1 MTISSPDAGEPPYDV
16 FICYSWDDSKQ
27 LADELHQALT
37 EAGLNVFQDEPSMD
51 DWDEMASEIR
61 AALLSSR
68 TLLPLVGPG
77 FPRSPHCR
85 HEVHLALDR
94 AFRLGRTDRVMAV
107 TSGVRPD
114 DIRPS
119 ELSRYRIPRQGR
131 SARELAV
138 GIAER
143 VRALAAEDDRTFGD
157 APPPS
162 SPDWFPEHLPGGRHF
177 HGRHAE
183 LWEIH
188 EGLRAMDKARN
199 MGHPVVSVSGVGGQG
214 KTALC
219 AQYARLFALDHPGGV
234 FLVRLPGSDRR
245 VRASPDAVR
254 AQFAEGLRAI
264 GLKLGLT
271 ADELGSDR
279 LPGALRTRLKNLAQS
294 YLWIVDDIPSGFDVE
309 LLPELCAPT
318 GNGRTLLTTR
328 GRFGKEMSAEIVLGG
343 LDPHDGLS
351 LLTGHRPPAAPAET
365 RAARL
370 LTELLHG
377 HPLGLTLAAGLTTQD
392 DFEGYAELYRQLA
405 TPDPED
411 DLLELVQYLRAEL
424 PAGYARPFAATMLRS
439 FRGLTDAGRDVLSA
453 AGVLAAEPVP
463 LTLLDEIIAESGAPG
478 GPARVADGLAHAV
491 RHGLAELT
499 ESPELTE
506 LTDLTQLTD
515 GPDDTPDSRACA
527 VHPLAARATRV
538 LNPPPTRRKLRDAAV
553 VALTR
558 ALGATR
564 HSFTHRAVARGLPHV
579 RAVTGLLAGTD
590 QWGIGADERYLLD
603 EAGRTYEQL
612 GDGEASLRLYAPL
625 AEACEEAPE
634 CDEYTRLV
642 VRLHL
647 ASAHFRYG
655 RFSTARSLQ
664 EDVVARMRALL
675 GPAARE
681 TLTAQDNL
689 ANTLGALGEH
699 EASRLLHTEVYR
711 ALRDGTGPTDAD
723 TLRVLGNLVIAV
735 GRCGDTEAARRR
747 MRLTAVRYARGA
759 HVLWRRAA
767 KAKGPK
773 SWEALGALDIVNT
786 LGKNLLV
793 LGKKDEARDAFR
805 TVWEGRRAVLG
816 EHHPDTLD
824 AWENTIIAE
833 EGLS

>member
-16 FICYSWDDSKQ
+16 FICYAWDESKQ

-51 DWDEMASEIR
+51 YWDKMAPEIR
-61 AALLSSR
+61 RALLSSR
-68 TLLPLVGPG
+68 TLVPLFGPG

-85 HEVHLALDR
+85 QEVHLALDC

-131 SARELAV
+131 NARDLAV

-157 APPPS
+157 APLPP

-234 FLVRLPGSDRR
+234 FLVRLSGSDRR
-245 VRASPDAVR
+245 VRASPEAVR
-254 AQFAEGLRAI
+254 AQLMEGLRAI
-264 GLKLGLT
+264 GLKLGLSG
-271 ADELGSDR
+271 DELAPDG
-279 LPGALRTRLKNLAQS
+279 LPGALRSRLKNLAQP
-294 YLWIVDDIPSGFDVE
+294 YLWIVDDVPSGFDVE

-318 GNGRTLLTTR
+318 GIGRTLLTTR
-328 GRFGKEMSAEIVLGG
+328 GRFTKGVSAEIVLGG
-343 LDPHDGLS
+343 LDPQDGLS
-351 LLTGHRPPAAPAET
+351 LLTGHRPPAARAET
-365 RAARL
+365 RTARL
-370 LTELLHG
+370 LTGLLHD

-392 DFEGYAELYRQLA
+392 GFEGYTELYRQLA

-411 DLLELVQYLRAEL
+411 DLLELVQYLKAEL
-424 PAGYARPFAATMLRS
+424 PSGYARPFAATMLRS

-453 AGVLAAEPVP
+453 TGVLAAEPVP
-463 LTLLDEIIAESGAPG
+463 LTLLDDVIAGSGAPG
-478 GPARVADGLAHAV
+478 GPERVADGLAHAV

-499 ESPELTE
+499 ES
-506 LTDLTQLTD
+506 TDLT
-515 GPDDTPDSRACA
+515 GGRDDTPDSRACV
-527 VHPLAARATRV
+527 VHPLVARATRV

-553 VALTR
+553 VALTQ
-558 ALGATR
+558 ALSATR
-564 HSFTHRAVARGLPHV
+564 YSFTHRAVARSLPHV

-590 QWGIGADERYLLD
+590 RWSIAADERSLLD
-603 EAGRTYEQL
+603 EAGRAYEQL

-625 AEACEEAPE
+625 AEACEEVPE

-647 ASAHFRYG
+647 GSAHFRYG
-655 RFSTARSLQ
+655 QLSAARGLQ
-664 EDVVARMRALL
+664 EDVARRMRALL
-675 GPAARE
+675 GPAAQE
-681 TLTAQDNL
+681 TLTAEDNL

-699 EASRLLHTEVYR
+699 EASRLLHTKVYR

-723 TLRVLGNLVIAV
+723 TLRTLRNLVIAV
-735 GRCGDTEAARRR
+735 GRCGDTEVTRRR

-759 HVLWRRAA
+759 HVLLRRAA
-767 KAKGPK
+767 KAKGPR
-773 SWEALGALDIVNT
+773 SWEALDALEIMNA
-786 LGKNLLV
+786 LGKNLLA
-793 LGKKDEARDAFR
+793 LDRREEARDAFR
-805 TVWEGRRAVLG
+805 AVWEGRLAVLG
-816 EHHPDTLD
+816 KDHPETLD
-824 AWENTIIAE
+824 AWENTIISG

>member
-1 MTISSPDAGEPPYDV
+1 MTISPPHADEPPYDV
-16 FICYSWDDSKQ
+16 FICYAWDDSKQ
-27 LADELHQALT
+27 SADELHQALT
-37 EAGLNVFQDEPSMD
+37 EVGLYVFQDEQSMD
-51 DWDEMASEIR
+51 DWDEMAPEIR

-68 TLLPLVGPG
+68 TLLPLVSPA

-85 HEVHLALDR
+85 QEVHLALDC

-119 ELSRYRIPRQGR
+119 ELSRYRIPRRGR

-138 GIAER
+138 DIAER

-157 APPPS
+157 APLPPP
-162 SPDWFPEHLPGGRHF
+162 PDWFPEHLPGNRHF

-183 LWEIH
+183 LWEVH

-234 FLVRLPGSDRR
+234 FLVRLSGSDRR
-245 VRASPDAVR
+245 ARTSPDAVR
-254 AQFAEGLRAI
+254 AQFTEGLRAI

-271 ADELGSDR
+271 ADELQPDR
-279 LPGALRTRLKNLAQS
+279 VPGALRTRLKDLGQP
-294 YLWIVDDIPSGFDVE
+294 YLWIVDDIPSGYDAE
-309 LLPELCAPT
+309 LLPELCAPA

-328 GRFGKEMSAEIVLGG
+328 GRFTKGVSAEIVLGG

-351 LLTGHRPPAAPAET
+351 LLTGHRPPAARAET

-377 HPLGLTLAAGLTTQD
+377 HPLGLTLAAGLTAQD

-411 DLLELVQYLRAEL
+411 DLLELVQYLRTEL

-439 FRGLTDAGRDVLSA
+439 FRSLTDAGRDVLSA

-463 LTLLDEIIAESGAPG
+463 LTLLGEIIAGAGDPG
-478 GPARVADGLAHAV
+478 GPARVEDGVAHAV

-499 ESPELTE
+499 DP
-506 LTDLTQLTD
+506 TD
-515 GPDDTPDSRACA
+515 GPDDEPNSRAFA
-527 VHPLAARATRV
+527 VHPLVARATRV
-538 LNPPPTRRKLRDAAV
+538 LNPPPARRKLRDSAV
-553 VALTR
+553 VALTQ
-558 ALGATR
+558 ALSATR
-564 HSFTHRAVARGLPHV
+564 HSFTHRAVARSLPHV

-603 EAGRTYEQL
+603 EAGRAYEQL

-655 RFSTARSLQ
+655 QFSAARSLQ
-664 EDVVARMRALL
+664 EDVAARMRALL
-675 GPAARE
+675 GSTARE

-735 GRCGDTEAARRR
+735 GRCGDDDATRRR

-759 HVLWRRAA
+759 LVLWRRAA

-773 SWEALGALDIVNT
+773 SWEALGALDIMNT
-786 LGKNLLV
+786 LGKNLLA
-793 LGKKDEARDAFR
+793 LGRKDEARDSFR

-816 EHHPDTLD
+816 EDHPDTLD

-833 EGLS
+833 EDLS

>member
-1 MTISSPDAGEPPYDV
+1 MTISSPDAGEPPYDI
-16 FICYSWDDSKQ
+16 FICYAWDDSKQ

-37 EAGLNVFQDEPSMD
+37 EVGLNVFQDEPSMD
-51 DWDEMASEIR
+51 DWDEMAPEIR

-68 TLLPLVGPG
+68 TLLPLVSPG

-85 HEVHLALDR
+85 QEVHLALDC

-119 ELSRYRIPRQGR
+119 ELSRYRTPRQGR

-157 APPPS
+157 APLPS

-219 AQYARLFALDHPGGV
+219 AQYARLFALDHSGGV
-234 FLVRLPGSDRR
+234 FLVRLSGSDRR

-254 AQFAEGLRAI
+254 AQFTEGLRAI
-264 GLKLGLT
+264 GLKLELT

-279 LPGALRTRLKNLAQS
+279 LPGALRTRLKNLAQP
-294 YLWIVDDIPSGFDVE
+294 YLWIVDDIPSGFDAE

-328 GRFGKEMSAEIVLGG
+328 GRFTKGVSAEIVLGG

-351 LLTGHRPPAAPAET
+351 LLTGHRPPAARAET

-453 AGVLAAEPVP
+453 VGVLAAEPVP
-463 LTLLDEIIAESGAPG
+463 LTLLDEIIAGSGAPG

-499 ESPELTE
+499 ES
-506 LTDLTQLTD
+506 TDLTELTD

-527 VHPLAARATRV
+527 VHPLVARATRV

-553 VALTR
+553 VALTQ
-558 ALGATR
+558 ALSATR
-564 HSFTHRAVARGLPHV
+564 HSFTHRAVARSLPHV

-590 QWGIGADERYLLD
+590 QWSIGADERYLLD
-603 EAGRTYEQL
+603 EAGRAYEQL

-655 RFSTARSLQ
+655 QFSAARSLQ
-664 EDVVARMRALL
+664 EDVVPRMRALL

-689 ANTLGALGEH
+689 ANTLGALGQH

-735 GRCGDTEAARRR
+735 GRCGDTDATRRR

-773 SWEALGALDIVNT
+773 SWEALGALDIMNT
-786 LGKNLLV
+786 LGKNLLA

>member
-1 MTISSPDAGEPPYDV
+1 MTIPPPDAGEPPYDV
-16 FICYSWDDSKQ
+16 FICYRWDDTKQ
-27 LADELHQALT
+27 LADELHQELT
-37 EAGLNVFQDEPSMD
+37 AIGLRVFQDERSMD
-51 DWDEMASEIR
+51 DWDEMAPEIR

-68 TLLPLVGPG
+68 LLLPLVTPG
-77 FPRSPHCR
+77 FPRSVHCR
-85 HEVHLALDR
+85 QEVHLALDC

-119 ELSRYRIPRQGR
+119 ELSRYRTPRQGR
-131 SARELAV
+131 SARVLAV
-138 GIAER
+138 RIAQR
-143 VRALAAEDDRTFGD
+143 VRALAAEDDGTFGD
-157 APPPS
+157 APLPS

-188 EGLRAMDKARN
+188 EGLRAKDKAGN

-234 FLVRLPGSDRR
+234 FLVRLSGSDRR

-254 AQFAEGLRAI
+254 AQFAQGLRAI
-264 GLKLGLT
+264 GRKLGLT
-271 ADELGSDR
+271 ADELASDR
-279 LPGALRTRLKNLAQS
+279 LPGALRTRLKNLARP
-294 YLWIVDDIPSGFDVE
+294 YLWIVDDIPSGFDVD
-309 LLPELCAPT
+309 LLPELCAPS

-328 GRFGKEMSAEIVLGG
+328 GRFTKGVSAEITLGG

-351 LLTGHRPPAAPAET
+351 LLTGHRPPAARDEET
-365 RAARL
+365 TAARL
-370 LTELLHG
+370 LTGLLHG
-377 HPLGLTLAAGLTTQD
+377 HPLGLTLAAGLTTRD

-411 DLLELVQYLRAEL
+411 DLLELVQYLGAEL

-439 FRGLTDAGRDVLSA
+439 FRGLTDAGREVLSA

-463 LTLLDEIIAESGAPG
+463 LTLLDEIIAGSGARG

-499 ESPELTE
+499 ESTDLTE
-506 LTDLTQLTD
+506 LTD
-515 GPDDTPDSRACA
+515 GSDDTPDSRACA
-527 VHPLAARATRV
+527 VHPLVARATRV
-538 LNPPPTRRKLRDAAV
+538 LNPPPARRRLRDAAV
-553 VALTR
+553 VALTQ
-558 ALGATR
+558 ALSATR
-564 HSFTHRAVARGLPHV
+564 HSFTHRAVARSLPHV
-579 RAVTGLLAGTD
+579 RAVTGLLAGMD
-590 QWGIGADERYLLD
+590 QWSIGADERHLLD
-603 EAGRTYEQL
+603 ETGRAYEQL

-655 RFSTARSLQ
+655 QFSAARSLQ
-664 EDVVARMRALL
+664 EDVVPRMRALL

-735 GRCGDTEAARRR
+735 GRCGDTDATRRR

-773 SWEALGALDIVNT
+773 SWEALGALDIMNT
-786 LGKNLLV
+786 LGKNLLE
-793 LGKKDEARDAFR
+793 LGEKDEARDAFR

>member
-1 MTISSPDAGEPPYDV
+1 MTISSPDAGERPYDV
-16 FICYSWDDSKQ
+16 FICYRWDDTKQ

-37 EAGLNVFQDEPSMD
+37 AIGLHVFQDERSMD
-51 DWDEMASEIR
+51 DWDAMAPEIR
-61 AALLSSR
+61 AALLASR
-68 TLLPLVGPG
+68 TLLPLVTAG
-77 FPRSPHCR
+77 FPRSVHCR
-85 HEVHLALDR
+85 QEVHLALDC

-131 SARELAV
+131 SAQELAV
-138 GIAER
+138 RIAQR
-143 VRALAAEDDRTFGD
+143 VRALAAEDDGTFGD
-157 APPPS
+157 APLPS
-162 SPDWFPEHLPGGRHF
+162 SPDWFPEHLPGSRHF

-188 EGLRAMDKARN
+188 EGLRAKDKARN
-199 MGHPVVSVSGVGGQG
+199 MGHPVASVSGVGGQG

-234 FLVRLPGSDRR
+234 FLVRLSGSDRR

-254 AQFAEGLRAI
+254 AQFAQGLRAI
-264 GLKLGLT
+264 GRKLGLT
-271 ADELGSDR
+271 ADELASDR
-279 LPGALRTRLKNLAQS
+279 LPGALRTRLKNLAQP

-309 LLPELCAPT
+309 LLPELCAPS

-328 GRFGKEMSAEIVLGG
+328 GRFTKGVSAEITLGG
-343 LDPHDGLS
+343 LDAYDGLS
-351 LLTGHRPPAAPAET
+351 LLTGHRPPAARDEET
-365 RAARL
+365 TAAKL

-377 HPLGLTLAAGLTTQD
+377 HPLGLTLAAGLTTRD

-411 DLLELVQYLRAEL
+411 DLLELVQYLGAEL

-463 LTLLDEIIAESGAPG
+463 LTLLDEILAGSGAPG

-499 ESPELTE
+499 ESTDLTE
-506 LTDLTQLTD
+506 LTDGSD
-515 GPDDTPDSRACA
+515 GAPDPRACA
-527 VHPLAARATRV
+527 VHPLIARATRV

-553 VALTR
+553 VALTQ
-558 ALGATR
+558 ALSATR
-564 HSFTHRAVARGLPHV
+564 HSFTHRAVARSLPHV
-579 RAVTGLLAGTD
+579 RAVTGLLAGMD
-590 QWGIGADERYLLD
+590 QWSIGADERYLLD
-603 EAGRTYEQL
+603 ETGRAYEQL
-612 GDGEASLRLYAPL
+612 GDGKASLRLYIPL

-655 RFSTARSLQ
+655 QFSAARSLQ
-664 EDVVARMRALL
+664 EDVVPRMRALL

-735 GRCGDTEAARRR
+735 GRCGDTDATRRR
-747 MRLTAVRYARGA
+747 MRMAAVRYARGA

-773 SWEALGALDIVNT
+773 SWEALGALDIMNT
-786 LGKNLLV
+786 LGKNLLE
-793 LGKKDEARDAFR
+793 LGEKDEAHDAFR

>member
-1 MTISSPDAGEPPYDV
+1 MTTASPDAGAPPYDV
-16 FICYSWDDSKQ
+16 FICYAWDDSKE

-37 EAGLNVFQDEPSMD
+37 EVGLNVFQDEPSMA
-51 DWDEMASEIR
+51 DWDEMAPEIR

-68 TLLPLVGPG
+68 TLLPLVSPG
-77 FPRSPHCR
+77 FPRSSHCR
-85 HEVHLALDR
+85 QEVHLALDR

-138 GIAER
+138 AIAER
-143 VRALAAEDDRTFGD
+143 VRALRVEDDRTFGD
-157 APPPS
+157 ARLPS

-234 FLVRLPGSDRR
+234 FLVRLSGSDRR

-254 AQFAEGLRAI
+254 AQFTEGLRAI
-264 GLKLGLT
+264 GRTLGLT

-279 LPGALRTRLKNLAQS
+279 LPGALRTRLKKRAQP
-294 YLWIVDDIPSGFDVE
+294 YLWIVDDIPSGFDAE

-328 GRFGKEMSAEIVLGG
+328 GRFTKGVSAEIVLGG
-343 LDPHDGLS
+343 LDPYDGLS

-377 HPLGLTLAAGLTTQD
+377 HPLGLTLAAGLTSQD

-439 FRGLTDAGRDVLSA
+439 FRGLTDAGRDVLS
-453 AGVLAAEPVP
+453 LAAEPVP
-463 LTLLDEIIAESGAPG
+463 LTLLDEILAGAGAPG
-478 GPARVADGLAHAV
+478 GPARTADGLAHAV

-499 ESPELTE
+499 EPTESTDPTE
-506 LTDLTQLTD
+506 LADGTD
-515 GPDDTPDSRACA
+515 GKDGTPDPRACT
-527 VHPLAARATRV
+527 VHPLVARATRV

-590 QWGIGADERYLLD
+590 QWSIGADERYLLD
-603 EAGRTYEQL
+603 EAGRAYEQL
-612 GDGEASLRLYAPL
+612 GDGEASLGLYAPL
-625 AEACEEAPE
+625 AEACEQAPE

-655 RFSTARSLQ
+655 QFSAARGLQ
-664 EDVVARMRALL
+664 EDVVSRMRALL

-689 ANTLGALGEH
+689 ANTLGALGGH
-699 EASRLLHTEVYR
+699 EASRLLHTEVYQ
-711 ALRDGTGPTDAD
+711 ALRDGTGPTDPD
-723 TLRVLGNLVIAV
+723 TLRALGNLVIAV
-735 GRCGDTEAARRR
+735 GRCGDTDATRRR

-767 KAKGPK
+767 KAKGPT
-773 SWEALGALDIVNT
+773 SWEALGALDIMNT
-786 LGKNLLV
+786 LGKNLLA
-793 LGKKDEARDAFR
+793 LGRKDEARDVFR